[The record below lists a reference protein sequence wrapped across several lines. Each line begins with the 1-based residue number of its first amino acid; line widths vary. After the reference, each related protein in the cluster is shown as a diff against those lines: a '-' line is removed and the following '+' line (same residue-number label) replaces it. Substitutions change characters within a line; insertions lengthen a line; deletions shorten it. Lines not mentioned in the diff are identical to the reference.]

1 MDYFE
6 PQHESGL
13 IERFEQA
20 ADRTRRLHRLRAM
33 LGAEEAGRETL
44 DEQIR
49 RAETLLRSIGRQLR
63 RSA

>member
-1 MDYFE
+1 MDYLE

-13 IERFEQA
+13 IEHFEQA

-33 LGAEEAGRETL
+33 LGDGEAGRETL

-49 RAETLLRSIGRQLR
+49 RAESMMRSISRRLR